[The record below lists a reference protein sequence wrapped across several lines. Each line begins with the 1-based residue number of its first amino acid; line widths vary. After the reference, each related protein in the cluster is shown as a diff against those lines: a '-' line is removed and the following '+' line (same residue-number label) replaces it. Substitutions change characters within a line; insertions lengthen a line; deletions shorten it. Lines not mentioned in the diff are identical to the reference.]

1 MNKPRKNVSNIA
13 GKIPPAAPGLPLI
26 GNAVDLLRDPLDFF
40 RRMYQ
45 ELGPVYSVGAP
56 GRRYIVLAGPE
67 ANRRFADW
75 EDSYLVSGP
84 VYRPYQEDLGTDEVL
99 IALDGE
105 AHRHYRRQLRP
116 GFSREAMTPHL
127 PQMVAAV
134 DEFLARQ
141 PAGSRLNVTQAL
153 QFLVAQQ
160 AGLALAG
167 CPLDDHLEDMQRFA
181 PTFLGAG
188 VGSFPGVMRYFPRYR
203 RARGRVLHF
212 LRRVIEQHRRQP
224 PNGRLPDLID
234 LLLNINTADGQPL
247 TEQAILAKAHTPYSN
262 TLIYV
267 ASTCGFML
275 YELLS
280 QPDLLEK
287 VRAEIDT
294 LFVAGLPTPTQLRQ
308 SRWLRGTVLET
319 QRMHPISLSIPRYVH
334 HSFEF
339 EGYLIPAGSLTL
351 TATAV
356 THFLPQFFPNPD
368 TFDPARF
375 NPPRSE
381 HRQGRGVLT
390 PYGLG
395 PHVCLSAGL
404 VDMLIML
411 TIGRLL
417 HQVELALDPPDYELG
432 LSVAPFP
439 APSPDF
445 TVRLVQTRLTRPAP
459 LPAASFEAELA
470 DLLPDVAEATLA
482 QTAAQAI
489 IRQFAPGEAIIRQGE
504 AATTFYMITA
514 GEVAIVKES
523 GTAQSQIVA
532 RLGEG
537 DYFGEIG
544 LLHGVPRTA
553 TVRAET
559 AVKTIALEREA
570 FTRLVA
576 EADLTSQEIATV
588 IRRRLIST
596 TLAVALPQL
605 PREQIN
611 TLLPQCQWLTA
622 APGSTIVRQ
631 GEAADRFY
639 MIVRGE
645 VEVVNGRNDGQ
656 EFVLCTLGEGDYFG
670 EIGLLQGRPRN
681 ATVRVA
687 AGAGEVELIAL
698 ERDDFLAL
706 MAGSEATEQQVAL
719 QMAQRLYE
727 LAADATAD

>member
-1 MNKPRKNVSNIA
+1 MNGQKNNVSDTT

-26 GNAVDLLRDPLDFF
+26 GNAVDLLRDPLAFF

-67 ANRRFADW
+67 ANRRFVEW

-134 DEFLARQ
+134 DKFLDRQ
-141 PAGSRLNVTQAL
+141 AAGEQLNVTQVM

-167 CPLDDHLEDMQRFA
+167 CPLDNHLEDMQRFA

-203 RARGRVLHF
+203 RARGRVLRF
-212 LRRVIEQHRRQP
+212 LRQVIAQHQRQP

-234 LLLNINTADGQPL
+234 LLLNINMANGQPL
-247 TEQAILAKAHTPYSN
+247 DEQAILAKAHTPYSN

-275 YELLS
+275 YELLRH
-280 QPDLLEK
+280 PDLLEK
-287 VRAEIDT
+287 VQAEIDT
-294 LFVAGLPTPTQLRQ
+294 LFAAGVPTPTQIRQ
-308 SRWLRGTVLET
+308 SRWLRSTLLET

-334 HSFEF
+334 RAFEF

-356 THFLPQFFPNPD
+356 THFLPQFFPDPY

-375 NPPRSE
+375 NPPRNE
-381 HRQGRGVLT
+381 HRQGGGILT

-417 HQVELALDPPDYELG
+417 HRVELALDPPDYELG

-445 TVRLVQTRLTRPAP
+445 TVRLVRTRPARPAP
-459 LPAASFEAELA
+459 LSAASFEAELA
-470 DLLPDVAEATLA
+470 DLLPDVTEATLA
-482 QTAAQAI
+482 QTAAQAQV
-489 IRQFAPGEAIIRQGE
+489 RQYAPGEAIIRQGE
-504 AATTFYMITA
+504 AATNFYMITA

-523 GTAQSQIVA
+523 GTVKSQIVA
-532 RLGEG
+532 HLGEG

-544 LLHGVPRTA
+544 LLQGVPRTA

-559 AVKTIALEREA
+559 AVETITLERDA

-576 EADLTSQEIATV
+576 ETDLTSQEITTV

-596 TLAVALPQL
+596 TLALALPQL
-605 PREQIN
+605 PREQIDE
-611 TLLPQCQWLTA
+611 LLPQCQWLTA

-631 GEAADRFY
+631 GEPADRFY

-645 VEVVNGRNDGQ
+645 VEVVNGRAGGQ

-670 EIGLLQGRPRN
+670 EIGLLQGRP
-681 ATVRVA
+681 ATPPCASPPRPVRW
-687 AGAGEVELIAL
+687 
-698 ERDDFLAL
+698 
-706 MAGSEATEQQVAL
+706 S
-719 QMAQRLYE
+719 
-727 LAADATAD
+727 